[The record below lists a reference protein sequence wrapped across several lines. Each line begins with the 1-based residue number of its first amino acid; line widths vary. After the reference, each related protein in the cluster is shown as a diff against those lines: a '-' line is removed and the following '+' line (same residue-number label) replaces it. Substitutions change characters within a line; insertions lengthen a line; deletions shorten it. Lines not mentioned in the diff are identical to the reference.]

1 MNNALLEDVLMQ
13 YETPMYIFDTDQLS
27 STITEFKECTLD
39 RIGLC
44 FAMKANPF
52 LVTPIAEFVD
62 RIEVCSP
69 GEFEICRSHNIPA
82 HKILISG
89 VLKRKKDIFRILDYY
104 DGACLV
110 SIESPQQF
118 ALVGAW
124 SNEHHQTVNV
134 LLRLSSGNQF
144 GMDETTIFQLIES
157 REQWPFINIKGLH
170 YFSGTQKRI
179 DKTLSEVMYL
189 DHFL

>member
-69 GEFEICRSHNIPA
+69 GEFEICRSHNI
-82 HKILISG
+82 S
-89 VLKRKKDIFRILDYY
+89 
-104 DGACLV
+104 
-110 SIESPQQF
+110 
-118 ALVGAW
+118 
-124 SNEHHQTVNV
+124 
-134 LLRLSSGNQF
+134 
-144 GMDETTIFQLIES
+144 
-157 REQWPFINIKGLH
+157 
-170 YFSGTQKRI
+170 
-179 DKTLSEVMYL
+179 
-189 DHFL
+189 